1 MDAFRAATTAPV
13 SAVVAQGAVIPGVL
27 SRICAA
33 SDIEVEDMRVK
44 KSSIWVLHFKGEK
57 LLGLD
62 YLASPLPVK

>member
-1 MDAFRAATTAPV
+1 
-13 SAVVAQGAVIPGVL
+13 
-27 SRICAA
+27 
-33 SDIEVEDMRVK
+33 MRVK